1 MKMDDLFTEKGYTV
15 IVDVTSNDEQ
25 VDTNFFLYSSEFD
38 YKLILSLFRLVKNEA
53 LNEKVVEDANDTF
66 KNVSNALFQ
75 NFNLQSLNE
84 NKSLRD
90 AIQRHI
96 EELRKYDF
104 YLPSDLVPDD
114 KKGITKNEVG
124 SYLCNIE
131 SLAEIFKNT
140 IKLLRDKK
148 IEFWNALLSEY
159 NKDREGFD
167 LVFRTKEGRRQDDI
181 DRISRGEIPL
191 R

>member
-66 KNVSNALFQ
+66 KNVSNALFK

-167 LVFRTKEGRRQDDI
+167 LVFRTKEGRRQDDL
-181 DRISRGEIPL
+181 DRVSRGEIPL

>member
-66 KNVSNALFQ
+66 KNVSNALFK

-114 KKGITKNEVG
+114 KKGITKHEVG

-167 LVFRTKEGRRQDDI
+167 LVFRTKEGRRQDDL
-181 DRISRGEIPL
+181 DRVSRGEIPL

>member
-1 MKMDDLFTEKGYTV
+1 MGNIFSEDGYAVNIKVSKDDKWVMSNFMLGATEV
-15 IVDVTSNDEQ
+15 I
-25 VDTNFFLYSSEFD
+25 
-38 YKLILSLFRLVKNEA
+38 YKIALSLFELVKNERIS
-53 LNEKVVEDANDTF
+53 ERYVEDVNDKF
-66 KNVSNALFQ
+66 ENVSDALFQ
-75 NFNLQSLNE
+75 NFNLESLN
-84 NKSLRD
+84 KDGSLRD

-96 EELRKYDF
+96 EELGKYDF

-114 KKGITKNEVG
+114 KKGILKNEVG

-131 SLAEIFKNT
+131 ILAEIFKNT
-140 IKLLRDKK
+140 IKSLRDKK

-167 LVFRTKEGRRQDDI
+167 LVFRTNEGRRQDDI

>member
-1 MKMDDLFTEKGYTV
+1 MDDLFTEKGYTV

-66 KNVSNALFQ
+66 KNVSNALFK

-167 LVFRTKEGRRQDDI
+167 LVFRTKEGRRQDDL
-181 DRISRGEIPL
+181 DRVSRGEIPL